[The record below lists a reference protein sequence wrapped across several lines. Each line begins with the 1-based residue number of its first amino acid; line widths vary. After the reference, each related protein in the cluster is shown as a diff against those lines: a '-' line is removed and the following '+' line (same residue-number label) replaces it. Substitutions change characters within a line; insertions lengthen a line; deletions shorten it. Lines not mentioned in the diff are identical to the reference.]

1 MKVVYL
7 LNGTALCGGVK
18 VVYQHVAILRGLG
31 VDAEVVSTTPPSD
44 WAPESWAFYR
54 QVRALTPEA
63 IGPADVA
70 VGTMYHTVPQAM
82 EVPGARPFH
91 FCQAYEAIYE
101 PARELWPEIEEVYR
115 LPATKLVVSPHLVDL
130 VRTLYG
136 QEAVHIPQP
145 FDAEAF
151 SPRIGGRP
159 EDGTFRVL
167 LTGQWGV
174 PFKGIPWATEALR
187 GLKVELP
194 RLRLVRMSQDAP
206 PEEVAVWP
214 EAERHIWVPPVFVPD
229 VYRNVDLFLGPSTE
243 VEGFGLPTIEA
254 MSCGLPSVLTDIG
267 AFRGIDPDARASIR
281 IPVFDTGA
289 LQAAVRRLADDPGL
303 RARLGSE
310 GRRIART
317 YNARRTG
324 EALLA
329 AFGAPVGIEGA
340 GLRRTARRA
349 VRAVVS
355 LGRRGDG

>member
-18 VVYQHVAILRGLG
+18 VVYQHVAILRRLG

-54 QVRALTPEA
+54 QVPDLTPEA

-82 EVPGARPFH
+82 AVPGARAFH

-101 PARELWPEIEEVYR
+101 PARHLWPEIEEVYR
-115 LPATKLVVSPHLVDL
+115 LPATKLVVSPHLAEL
-130 VRTLYG
+130 VKELYG

-145 FDAEAF
+145 FDADAF
-151 SPRIGGRP
+151 SPRSGERP
-159 EDGTFRVL
+159 QDGTFRVL

-187 GLKVELP
+187 ALKAEIP

-206 PEEVAVWP
+206 AEEVAAWP
-214 EAERHIWVPPVFVPD
+214 EAERHIWVPPAFVPD
-229 VYRNVDLFLGPSTE
+229 VYRNVDLFVGPSTQ

-281 IPVFDTGA
+281 IPVFDAGA

-303 RARLGSE
+303 CARLGRE
-310 GRRIART
+310 GRAIARS
-317 YNARRTG
+317 YDARRTG
-324 EALLA
+324 DALLA
-329 AFGAPVGIEGA
+329 AFRARPAGAGS
-340 GLRRTARRA
+340 GLRRAARA
-349 VRAVVS
+349 LVS
-355 LGRRGDG
+355 FGRGSGG